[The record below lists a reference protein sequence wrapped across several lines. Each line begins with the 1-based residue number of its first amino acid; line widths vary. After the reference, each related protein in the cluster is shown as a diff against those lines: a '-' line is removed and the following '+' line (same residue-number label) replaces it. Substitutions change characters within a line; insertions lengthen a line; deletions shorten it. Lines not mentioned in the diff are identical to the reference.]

1 MDKNNSFYRN
11 WLAVAITNLLLVAI
25 AGVIMRYK
33 IIFSL
38 PFVQQKNLLHAH
50 SHFAFSGWLSLALCT
65 LLLLVLSRHALIDLK
80 KYRRLF
86 IFSQVSSFGM
96 LLTFPFTGYA
106 FLSIFFSTCYIIYS
120 YLFTYAYIK
129 DLKGSSLNPE
139 IKRWFRTGLWLWC
152 ISSLGAFA
160 LAAMMALKIQEQF
173 LQIGSVYFFLH
184 FQYNGWFIYAVIGLF
199 LYAFA
204 KKSSNSNILY
214 QVLTWSIIPSYFLS
228 TLWMEVPQW
237 VNLMAYIAAITQLW
251 AIKELWRFLPRY
263 NEISGIREI
272 RWLIFLAISF
282 LILKFL
288 FQGMSAVPYLSE
300 YAFGLRPIVIGFLHL
315 VFLGVISLFI
325 FGYGMHEQLIP
336 ENKLV
341 KTGLKLFITGV
352 ILNEIILFS
361 QGLGAMF
368 MYSVPYTPPS
378 LFVVALLLMLSSG
391 LIIAGNRRIT
401 L

>member
-1 MDKNNSFYRN
+1 MDNQKSFYRK
-11 WLAVAITNLLLVAI
+11 WLSFAIINLLLVAI

-65 LLLLVLSRHALIDLK
+65 LLLMVLGRHLIIDQK
-80 KYRRLF
+80 KYTRLF

-96 LLTFPFTGYA
+96 LITFPFTGYA
-106 FLSIFFSTCYIIYS
+106 FLSIFFSTCYIIFS
-120 YLFTYAYIK
+120 YLFTYTFIK
-129 DLKGSSLNPE
+129 DMSRSTLKPE
-139 IKRWFRTGLWLWC
+139 IKKWFKAGLWLWC

-184 FQYNGWFIYAVIGLF
+184 FQYNGWFIFAVIGLF

-204 KKSSNSNILY
+204 RKESNSEVLY
-214 QVLTWSIIPSYFLS
+214 KILTWSIVPSYFLS
-228 TLWMEVPQW
+228 TLWMEVPAW
-237 VNLMAYIAAITQLW
+237 VNIMAYIAAITQLW
-251 AIKELWRFLPRY
+251 AIKEMWRFLPRY
-263 NEISGIREI
+263 NELSGVKEV
-272 RWLIFLAISF
+272 RWLIFLSIGF

-300 YAFGLRPIVIGFLHL
+300 FAFGLRPIVIGFLHL
-315 VFLGVISLFI
+315 VFLGVTSLFI
-325 FGYGMHEQLIP
+325 FGYGMHHNLITQ
-336 ENKLV
+336 NLLV
-341 KTGLKLFITGV
+341 GTGIKLFILGV
-352 ILNEIILFS
+352 LLNEIILFT

-368 MYSVPYTPPS
+368 MYAVPYVPPS
-378 LFVVALLLMLSSG
+378 LLTISCLLMISAG
-391 LIIAGNRRIT
+391 LIIAGNRKIT
-401 L
+401 

>member
-1 MDKNNSFYRN
+1 MDNKLSFYRK
-11 WLAVAITNLLLVAI
+11 WLSIAITNLLLVAI

-33 IIFSL
+33 IVFSL

-50 SHFAFSGWLSLALCT
+50 SHFAFSGWISLALCT
-65 LLLLVLSRHALIDLK
+65 LLLMVLGRHLIIDQK
-80 KYRRLF
+80 KYARLF
-86 IFSQVSSFGM
+86 IFSQVTSYGM

-106 FLSIFFSTCYIIYS
+106 FLSIFFSTCYIIFS
-120 YLFTYAYIK
+120 YLFTYAFIK
-129 DLKGSSLNPE
+129 DMNRSSLSDE
-139 IKRWFRTGLWLWC
+139 IKRWFKTGLWLWC

-204 KKSSNSNILY
+204 KKGSNSSVLFK
-214 QVLTWSIIPSYFLS
+214 VLTWSIIPSYFLS
-228 TLWMEVPQW
+228 TLWMEVPAW
-237 VNLMAYIAAITQLW
+237 VNIMAYIAAITQLW
-251 AIKELWRFLPRY
+251 AIRELWRFLPGYR
-263 NEISGIREI
+263 ELSGVKEV
-272 RWLIFLAISF
+272 RWLIFLSIGF
-282 LILKFL
+282 LVLKFL

-325 FGYGMHEQLIP
+325 FGYGMHE
-336 ENKLV
+336 NLV
-341 KTGLKLFITGV
+341 TQNSLVRNGIKLFIAGV
-352 ILNEIILFS
+352 MLNEIILFS

-368 MYSVPYTPPS
+368 MYAVPYVPPS
-378 LFVVALLLMLSSG
+378 LLTVSLLLMLSTG
-391 LIIAGNRRIT
+391 LIIAGNRRTI
-401 L
+401 